1 MGILITPKHS
11 SSVYEFKS
19 SLKVCFDHQY
29 ENEGWLTMGN
39 ATTRDPGFTFY
50 LFEEY
55 LDQRYHLQP
64 KSDNS
69 DYTKDAQLPE
79 YFGFIEKSDRGVKIT
94 SSGVALHN
102 AFLADDKPKIW
113 ELFLVA
119 IENKQFGRNNCGCE
133 RSDSDCEAPGIFLI
147 SSLLLNGL
155 RRKEFAYIL
164 EMMNEYNKD
173 LSNIIAEILFKRDA
187 STTIDSIY
195 SSDIKFIPLLIDL
208 GFFIEE
214 SQLVKVSHEVIE
226 RFGDRITKV
235 KIINTEPFSGECPI
249 IDDLVDSNEDLP
261 KQIIY
266 YGAPGTGKSY
276 VVKDKTKDES
286 VIRTTFHPDSDYSTF
301 VGAYKPTT
309 RVVRS
314 RDMAGHVIMEH
325 GKEVTEDRI
334 VYEFVDQAF
343 LQAYIKAWKYMSDT
357 EDGKEPKKQY
367 LVIEEINRGNCAQIF
382 GDLFQLLDRNY
393 EGFSD
398 YFIEADSDI
407 QKRLKKAFEGFNLD
421 SKKEDINSMYYKG
434 RDVVQ
439 EVLDGTILLLP
450 NNLYIWATMNT
461 SDQSL
466 FPIDSAFKRRWDWK
480 YIPISKGR
488 DNYGNPLDW
497 IIACGNK
504 SYSWWSFLEKINA
517 LIGST
522 TKSEDKKL
530 GYFFCNVQDGE
541 ISAEKFVGKVVFY
554 LWNDVF
560 NDFEFADKAFDDPED
575 TKNPKIT
582 FDKFFNTNGEKGIKP
597 VAEDKVELF
606 LKNLG
611 VSIISSND
619 MDENTGDEEGNEKN
633 ERDKSRY
640 SVNGEGVF
648 NKGDTAY
655 KVLEKYINSYPDKT
669 PEEIVA
675 AWKNLNLSDVRHIVE
690 TKEEFDQRT
699 QGSSDSNP
707 RAKKC
712 PCGEGKEVYLTTQ
725 WGIGNFP
732 YFVEAVNSAD
742 WGITISKIQ

>member
-1 MGILITPKHS
+1 M
-11 SSVYEFKS
+11 
-19 SLKVCFDHQY
+19 D
-29 ENEGWLTMGN
+29 
-39 ATTRDPGFTFY
+39 
-50 LFEEY
+50 
-55 LDQRYHLQP
+55 
-64 KSDNS
+64 
-69 DYTKDAQLPE
+69 
-79 YFGFIEKSDRGVKIT
+79 
-94 SSGVALHN
+94 
-102 AFLADDKPKIW
+102 
-113 ELFLVA
+113 
-119 IENKQFGRNNCGCE
+119 
-133 RSDSDCEAPGIFLI
+133 
-147 SSLLLNGL
+147 
-155 RRKEFAYIL
+155 
-164 EMMNEYNKD
+164 
-173 LSNIIAEILFKRDA
+173 
-187 STTIDSIY
+187 
-195 SSDIKFIPLLIDL
+195 IDL
-208 GFFIEE
+208 GSFAFGSSIESGVGTPSWGTSLGQSRPDYKFTYPGAE
-214 SQLVKVSHEVIE
+214 SILIGMVYCSVPLEYVFLPLGRGGRVVNAHESPECQLASEFKKVYINGAKIEGRFLIVLINEISDSHEGRRSIKYSDKISYNDESNGIYYSNADFIKEARKTLGLSEDACWFIYRMEVINQDE
-226 RFGDRITKV
+226 LHMYSVIVDQNGSKSYENSSSRRTEWISLIPHADSDYIVNKTKN
-235 KIINTEPFSGECPI
+235 KDNTGLQEIF
-249 IDDLVDSNEDLP
+249 
-261 KQIIY
+261 

-276 VVKDKTKDES
+276 VVKEKTKDES

-334 VYEFVDQAF
+334 IYEFVDQAF

-398 YFIEADSDI
+398 YFIEADSDM

-421 SKKEDINSMYYKG
+421 SKKEDINSMYYEG

-439 EVLDGTILLLP
+439 EVLDGKILLLP

-480 YIPISKGR
+480 YITISEGR

-497 IIACGNK
+497 SIACGNK

-530 GYFFCNVQDGE
+530 GYFFCKAQDGV

-560 NDFEFADKAFDDPED
+560 NDFEFADTAFDDPED
-575 TKNPKIT
+575 TKNPKLT
-582 FDKFFNTNGEKGIKP
+582 FDKFFTTNEKKGIKP

-619 MDENTGDEEGNEKN
+619 IDENMGDEEGNEKN

-669 PEEIVA
+669 PEDIVA
-675 AWKNLNLSDVRHIVE
+675 AWKGLNLSDVRHIVE

-732 YFVEAVNSAD
+732 YFVEAVNSAN
-742 WGITISKIQ
+742 WGITINKIQ